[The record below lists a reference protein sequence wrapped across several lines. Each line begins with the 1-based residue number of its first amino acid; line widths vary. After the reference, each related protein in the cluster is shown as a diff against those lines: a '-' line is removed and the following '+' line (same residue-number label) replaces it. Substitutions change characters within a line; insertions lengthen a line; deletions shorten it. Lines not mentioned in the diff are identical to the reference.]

1 MSEAAFD
8 DILIDQG
15 KDDEFLTQLQL
26 LPEHLDEAAKK
37 IGQKLTLN
45 MREGFDHSYY
55 FISSFIESHVAF
67 HGKRLRKKQAEVLAL
82 ASVLPDVSATAGKP
96 IQCKAM
102 VARGPKQPLAL
113 ETITVD
119 PPKAG
124 EVRVKVIANAL
135 CHTVRFNLICFFFSI
150 LGYLFTLTTIMNKM
164 KNIHS
169 GHLHSG
175 KLLLVILFVYIF
187 ISRAH
192 IFHVV
197 SMMNNS
203 QNSGWA

>member
-67 HGKRLRKKQAEVLAL
+67 HLAKEE
-82 ASVLPDVSATAGKP
+82 AG
-96 IQCKAM
+96 
-102 VARGPKQPLAL
+102 
-113 ETITVD
+113 
-119 PPKAG
+119 
-124 EVRVKVIANAL
+124 
-135 CHTVRFNLICFFFSI
+135 
-150 LGYLFTLTTIMNKM
+150 
-164 KNIHS
+164 
-169 GHLHSG
+169 
-175 KLLLVILFVYIF
+175 
-187 ISRAH
+187 
-192 IFHVV
+192 
-197 SMMNNS
+197 
-203 QNSGWA
+203 

>member
-135 CHTVRFNLICFFFSI
+135 CHTVRFNLICCFFSQF
-150 LGYLFTLTTIMNKM
+150 LATCL
-164 KNIHS
+164 
-169 GHLHSG
+169 
-175 KLLLVILFVYIF
+175 
-187 ISRAH
+187 R
-192 IFHVV
+192 
-197 SMMNNS
+197 S
-203 QNSGWA
+203 QQS

>member
-135 CHTVRFNLICFFFSI
+135 CHTVRFNLICC
-150 LGYLFTLTTIMNKM
+150 LFIN
-164 KNIHS
+164 S
-169 GHLHSG
+169 W
-175 KLLLVILFVYIF
+175 LLVY
-187 ISRAH
+187 AH
-192 IFHVV
+192 
-197 SMMNNS
+197 NNHE
-203 QNSGWA
+203 QNEKYTFRTSTLW

>member
-135 CHTVRFNLICFFFSI
+135 CHTVRFNLICCIFINSW
-150 LGYLFTLTTIMNKM
+150 LLVYAIMNKM
-164 KNIHS
+164 KNICS
-169 GHLHSG
+169 YISKICTQFQPMTYL
-175 KLLLVILFVYIF
+175 KCIMTVPLLADFSNYQML
-187 ISRAH
+187 
-192 IFHVV
+192 
-197 SMMNNS
+197 
-203 QNSGWA
+203 

>member
-150 LGYLFTLTTIMNKM
+150 LGYLFTLTTILDKM

-175 KLLLVILFVYIF
+175 KLLLELFCCV
-187 ISRAH
+187 H
-192 IFHVV
+192 IHI
-197 SMMNNS
+197 
-203 QNSGWA
+203 